1 MFTVLITVAIATDII
16 LFSIDSKV
24 CTARGGG
31 HLTVWPHCQKLS
43 LAVFSH
49 SMQQRDSSEHTDIGT
64 TKK

>member
-1 MFTVLITVAIATDII
+1 MFTIPITVATATGII

-31 HLTVWPHCQKLS
+31 QLTVCPPYQKLT
-43 LAVFSH
+43 LTVFSH
-49 SMQQRDSSEHTDIGT
+49 CMQQRDSSEQTRIGT